1 MKRNVFVALLALLS
15 SATCMA
21 QNDSTIFRGY
31 FYNNEYNVYLNI
43 DLYDEDI
50 AVPNHDILGDLPGY
64 LGKKNNNFY
73 WLIVS
78 KEFKTE
84 KQAEINLINDY
95 GSEDLTA
102 TFTMKND
109 STFVLKQ
116 GEGSTLK
123 VPNKGKW
130 QKLPSSLEFK
140 KR

>member
-1 MKRNVFVALLALLS
+1 MKRNVFAALFALS
-15 SATCMA
+15 SATCWA
-21 QNDSTIFRGY
+21 QTDGTAFKGY

-43 DLYDEDI
+43 NLYDEDI
-50 AVPNHDILGDLPGY
+50 AVPNHDILGKLPGY

-73 WLIVS
+73 WLVVA
-78 KEFKTE
+78 KEIKSE
-84 KQAEINLINDY
+84 KVAEINLINDY

-102 TFTMKND
+102 TFTKKND
-109 STFVLKQ
+109 SIYVLKQ
-116 GEGSTLK
+116 GDGSTLK

>member
-1 MKRNVFVALLALLS
+1 MKRNVFAILLAVS
-15 SATCMA
+15 STTCLA
-21 QNDSTIFRGY
+21 QSDSTAFRGY

-50 AVPNHDILGDLPGY
+50 AVPNHDILGNLPGY
-64 LGKKNNNFY
+64 LGKKNNNFF
-73 WLIVS
+73 WLVVS
-78 KEFKTE
+78 KEIKSD

-109 STFVLKQ
+109 SIFVLKQ
-116 GEGSTLK
+116 EDGSTLK
-123 VPNKGKW
+123 VANKGKW